1 MTIFTPISSSPFKM
15 VIGHPFVAPAYTNLI
30 TRLGSHGTFT
40 RGSTATMWS
49 NGKLVSAGVNI
60 ARFDTDP
67 ITREL
72 KGLLIE
78 EARTNLVRNADMYDT
93 VDGVVGSGGVLPST
107 WSTAS
112 RGLTV
117 TLTSGVEN
125 GMKYLDIQMAGTTTS
140 AGEVY
145 INASRCA
152 TSASGDYALTYK
164 TAHIAGTFTNT
175 GTPTTQVNFFDT
187 SSGYISSTSQ
197 AISGLTSTLSDN
209 LMIHTTPALT
219 ASSDPLVYKGYVSSG
234 VVVDFTIRIALTQ
247 LEQGS
252 FPTSYIP
259 TAGATATRAADIATV
274 PVSTFDFNP
283 LQGTIYTDFQ
293 RYEASTNTGKVF
305 QIDSGAFSNSIRGFV
320 DAGSRSLFGTKV
332 TDGGVDQE
340 VMQQTLGGINLRGI
354 TALAYK
360 INDFGLSVN
369 GATASTD
376 TSGTIPVG
384 LTHVRIGSGVSSS
397 KLNGHIKELRYYP
410 TRLANG
416 QLESMTT

>member
-1 MTIFTPISSSPFKM
+1 MSIFRPIWGALAATATYPQSFTDLLVK
-15 VIGHPFVAPAYTNLI
+15 FQDE
-30 TRLGSHGTFT
+30 GTFT
-40 RGSTATMWS
+40 RASNATMWTS
-49 NGKLVSAGVNI
+49 GVLTTVGNDV
-60 ARFDTDP
+60 ARFDRDP
-67 ITREL
+67 ITDVY

-259 TAGATATRAADIATV
+259 TAGATATRAADIATLAIG
-274 PVSTFDFNP
+274 DWFNSVE
-283 LQGTIYTDFQ
+283 GTIFTEFK
-293 RYEASTNTGKVF
+293 RYDSADNTGKVL
-305 QIDSGAFSNSIRGFV
+305 QLDSGALSNSLRVFV
-320 DAGSRSLFGTKV
+320 SSTSKSLASASST
-332 TDGGVDQE
+332 TDTVSQ
-340 VMQQTLGGINLRGI
+340 VSLSQTLGGIN
-354 TALAYK
+354 ALGVLALGYK
-360 INDFGLSVN
+360 KDDFALSVN
-369 GATASTD
+369 SGAVVVDVVGTVPNDIST
-376 TSGTIPVG
+376 
-384 LTHVRIGSGVSSS
+384 LRIGSGVSTYFM
-397 KLNGHIKELRYYP
+397 NGHIKHLHYHP
-410 TRLANG
+410 TRKTNSEI
-416 QLESMTT
+416 ESLST